1 MLKRRYRYAIEALVI
16 VVVVAIGLFV
26 LSQRQEQQ
34 RQASARANAAPP
46 SLPKDP
52 WRPSPDYD
60 AEANADFAL
69 QVSGPGNVRL
79 AGTQAG
85 ADWPNF
91 NGPRRENKSLE
102 TGLLKKWPPAGPK
115 LAWMC
120 RGLGAGFASVS
131 VAKGTVYTMGNKGKC
146 EAVIALDAGT
156 GEKIWSTPFAWAA
169 HLRAGDGPVST
180 PTVSEGAVYAL
191 GGYGDLVCVDA
202 HSGEIRWQKNIL
214 REFNAE
220 VLECGMRESV
230 LIDGN
235 RLICTPGGK
244 QAAFAALDART
255 GDVIWSTLVPGHD
268 RASYASPVVAEV
280 GGVRQ
285 YIQFTARGTIGV
297 RAETGELLWRD
308 DSASNTT
315 ANCSSPLVA
324 GDFVFTSSGYGGGG
338 SLVKLSANGPAVK
351 ADLVY
356 HTRDMQSRHDEMVI
370 VDGLLYGSSEPGIL
384 TCLELATGKVK
395 WRSRTPGKAAITYAD
410 GRFYL
415 RTEQGTVVL
424 VEATGTGY
432 HELGRFEQPERSK
445 SSAWSHPVVA
455 AGRLFLSDQD
465 LLFCYDLKAA
475 T

>member
-1 MLKRRYRYAIEALVI
+1 MLKRRDRYAIDAVAI
-16 VVVVAIGLFV
+16 VVAVGIGLFLLV
-26 LSQRQEQQ
+26 QRQDAQ
-34 RQASARANAAPP
+34 RRVGAVAAVTPP
-46 SLPKDP
+46 PKDP
-52 WRPSPDYD
+52 WTPSPDYD
-60 AEANADFAL
+60 AQANADFAL
-69 QVSGPGNVRL
+69 KVSGPGNVRL
-79 AGTQAG
+79 AGTEAG

-115 LAWMC
+115 LAWIC
-120 RGLGAGFASVS
+120 RGLGAGYASVS
-131 VAKGTVYTMGNKGKC
+131 VAKGIVYTMGNKGKC

-191 GGYGDLVCVDA
+191 SGYGDLVSVDA
-202 HSGEIRWQKNIL
+202 HSGEIRWRKNIL
-214 REFNAE
+214 QEFNAQ
-220 VLECGMRESV
+220 VIDCGMRESV

-235 RLICTPGGK
+235 RLICTPGGAK
-244 QAAFAALDART
+244 ATLAALDART
-255 GDVIWSTLVPGHD
+255 GDVLWSSLVPGHD

-285 YIQFTARGTIGV
+285 YIQFTARGTVGV

-308 DSASNTT
+308 DSASNST

-324 GDFVFTSSGYGGGG
+324 GNLVFTSSDYGSGG
-338 SLVKLSANGPAVK
+338 SLVKLSTNHAAVK

-356 HTRDMQSRHDEMVI
+356 HTRDMNSHHGEMVI

-395 WRSRTPGKAAITYAD
+395 WRSRAPGKGAITYAD
-410 GRFYL
+410 GRLYL
-415 RTEQGTVVL
+415 RNEQGTVVL
-424 VEATGTGY
+424 VEATGAGY
-432 HELGRFEQPERSK
+432 HEMGRFDQPERSK

-455 AGRLFLSDQD
+455 DGRLFLSDQD
-465 LLFCYDLKAA
+465 LLFCYDLKGA

>member
-1 MLKRRYRYAIEALVI
+1 M
-16 VVVVAIGLFV
+16 
-26 LSQRQEQQ
+26 
-34 RQASARANAAPP
+34 
-46 SLPKDP
+46 
-52 WRPSPDYD
+52 
-60 AEANADFAL
+60 
-69 QVSGPGNVRL
+69 RL
-79 AGTQAG
+79 AGTEAG

-91 NGPRRENKSLE
+91 NGPRRENKSPE
-102 TGLLKKWPPAGPK
+102 IGLLKKWPPAGPK

-131 VAKGTVYTMGNKGKC
+131 VARGILYTMGNKGKC

-169 HLRAGDGPVST
+169 HLRAGEGPVST
-180 PTVSEGAVYAL
+180 PTVNEGAVYAL
-191 GGYGDLVCVDA
+191 GGYGDLVCLDA

-214 REFNAE
+214 REFSAE
-220 VLECGMRESV
+220 VLDCGMRESV

-235 RLICTPGGK
+235 RLICTPGGE
-244 QAAFAALDART
+244 QATLAALDTRT
-255 GDVIWSTLVPGHD
+255 GDVIWSALVPGHD
-268 RASYASPVVAEV
+268 RASYASPVIAEID
-280 GGVRQ
+280 GVRQ

-308 DSASNTT
+308 DSASNAT

-324 GDFVFTSSGYGGGG
+324 GNLVFTSSDYGSGG
-338 SLVKLSANGPAVK
+338 SLVKLSTNAAAVK

-356 HTRDMQSRHDEMVI
+356 HTRDMNSHHGEMVI

-395 WRSRTPGKAAITYAD
+395 WRSRAPGKGAITYAD
-410 GRFYL
+410 GRLYL
-415 RTEQGTVVL
+415 RTEPGTVAL

-455 AGRLFLSDQD
+455 DGRLFLSDQD
-465 LLFCYDLKAA
+465 LLFCYDLKDA

>member
-1 MLKRRYRYAIEALVI
+1 MLKRRYRYAIDTLVI
-16 VVVVAIGLFV
+16 VAAVAIGLFV
-26 LSQRQEQQ
+26 LSQWQEQ
-34 RQASARANAAPP
+34 RRGARIVAAVTPP
-46 SLPKDP
+46 PPPTDQ
-52 WRPSPDYD
+52 WTPSPDYD
-60 AEANADFAL
+60 AEANADFVL
-69 QVSGPGNVRL
+69 QSSAPGNVRL

-91 NGPRRENKSLE
+91 NGPGRQNKSLE
-102 TGLLKKWPPAGPK
+102 QGLLRKWPPAGPR
-115 LAWMC
+115 LAWVC
-120 RGLGAGFASVS
+120 RGLGAGYASVS
-131 VAKGTVYTMGNKGKC
+131 VGKGIVYTMGNKRRC

-169 HLRAGDGPVST
+169 HLQAGDGPVST
-180 PTVSEGAVYAL
+180 PTVFEGAVYAL

-202 HSGEIRWQKNIL
+202 RSGEIHWQKNIL
-214 REFNAE
+214 REFDAK
-220 VLECGMRESV
+220 VLACGMRESV

-235 RLICTPGGK
+235 RLICTPGGEK
-244 QAAFAALDART
+244 ATLATLDART
-255 GDVIWSTLVPGHD
+255 GDVIWRSLVPGHD

-285 YIQFTARGTIGV
+285 YIQFTARGTLGV

-308 DSASNTT
+308 DSASNST
-315 ANCSSPLVA
+315 ANCSSPLIA
-324 GDFVFTSSGYGGGG
+324 GNFVFTSSDYGSGG
-338 SLVKLSANGPAVK
+338 SLVKLSRNGAAAK

-356 HTRDMQSRHDEMVI
+356 HTRDMNSHHGEMVI

-395 WRSRTPGKAAITYAD
+395 WRSRTPGKGAITYAD
-410 GRFYL
+410 GRLYL
-415 RTEQGTVVL
+415 RTEQGTMVL

-465 LLFCYDLKAA
+465 LLFCYDLKGA